1 MIKQNSYFT
10 NTAGYFH
17 DIIYILSSKNHSIS
31 IYSIIYFDDTI
42 VQSLSYSEEFDSSSR
57 IIDSPNIV
65 KFDNYTFSCNFEIE
79 TNKKKKKRSRYCVN
93 KLGTFRRMKHR
104 LRVEKD
110 GNDCESIR
118 VNEIRSEL
126 HLRRL

>member
-17 DIIYILSSKNHSIS
+17 DIIYTLSSKNHSIS

-42 VQSLSYSEEFDSSSR
+42 VQSLSYSEEFDGSSR

>member
-1 MIKQNSYFT
+1 M
-10 NTAGYFH
+10 
-17 DIIYILSSKNHSIS
+17 ILSSKVYRIQKSSMALLVLSI
-31 IYSIIYFDDTI
+31 
-42 VQSLSYSEEFDSSSR
+42 
-57 IIDSPNIV
+57 IV

-79 TNKKKKKRSRYCVN
+79 TNKRKKKRSRYCVN

>member
-17 DIIYILSSKNHSIS
+17 DIYTLSSKNHSIS

>member
-1 MIKQNSYFT
+1 MILF
-10 NTAGYFH
+10 
-17 DIIYILSSKNHSIS
+17 ILCRGKIVPLRT

-42 VQSLSYSEEFDSSSR
+42 VQSLSYSEEFDGSSR